1 MSVASRRPLLVRVGI
16 AFLVAFLVAIPAG
29 FSFVEW
35 SVQPGFCLNCH
46 LMIPYYKSWEDS
58 AHGKKQVSCVQCH
71 YEPGI
76 VETMKGKVM
85 ALNMVVKYATGA
97 EGTKPWAQVS
107 DASCMR
113 GGCHSQRLL
122 AGAVK
127 FDMGRVSIPFNHTPH
142 LLEMRGGKKLRCTS
156 CHSQIVQG
164 EHLSVTVTTCFTCH
178 FKGAE
183 ADPKMGDCRTCHGPP
198 EKPIDLGGFVFEH
211 EAYLE
216 RGVTCESCHPGTTV
230 GTGEVPEKRCLS
242 CHGVVE
248 HLQRYGETE
257 FIHAKHVT
265 THKVDCLQCHTEIT
279 HKLRPRPGAE
289 VRGPASPASDGGG
302 NCAAC
307 HSSTHGVGETFFRGE
322 GGRGAPPTPSAMWLA
337 RVDCSGC
344 HRPTPGVLGSPGKA
358 VPAKEFACLSCHGP
372 AFAGMMGRWQEA
384 YGTATEAVAA
394 ALEEAL
400 PKASEPG
407 ERRALED
414 AAHDVALVRAD
425 GSRGVHNPWY
435 ARKLLESA
443 HARSEGVLRAAD
455 PARPASPFPL
465 DPPFA
470 TNMTCALLCHVG
482 IEKQDIR
489 SPGTRFEHRRHL
501 GKAGDCSACHS
512 TGSHGRPGEEHGV
525 VKPEARDCTSCH
537 HGPKAP
543 DPAAGRDCA
552 SCHVAEDRFL
562 RGQRADGSR
571 GDAMMAEVSCDACHG
586 EPPAKPVLA
595 SVQPQCIACH
605 EEDPSYG
612 AMAAD
617 WSRDARAWMEEA
629 EARLRRIR
637 KPSEDRERA
646 EAVLLRLRF
655 SGPAHNILLFEEEKE
670 AFDEAASAAEK

>member
-289 VRGPASPASDGGG
+289 VRGPAKWGEAPDVVDSWMVVTRHGGRVSELHLQPKGHGLIAIEQRRPTGIRVVPKGKGGARAVYEDDQPSTTWKACFLKFGHGYHMAVEKLMDIEVPIRGQWVRVLTSELMRICDHQTCLAATCMELGAFTAFLYLIKGRELLWEILERLCGARVTTSYSRIGGLTDDLYPDFEAQVRQAIRDCRDINSEVNKLMTGNRIFIDRTKGIGALSRQDCISYGFTGPMARAAGIEVDVRAHSPYLTYGQLDFEIPLCSNGDCYDRYLVRFFEMEQSLRMIEQCFQKMPKSGPVSVEDYRITPPPKEKVYTRIEELMAHFKHHMWGHMIAPPAGQVYHAVEGG
-302 NCAAC
+302 N
-307 HSSTHGVGETFFRGE
+307 GE
-322 GGRGAPPTPSAMWLA
+322 
-337 RVDCSGC
+337 
-344 HRPTPGVLGSPGKA
+344 LG
-358 VPAKEFACLSCHGP
+358 F
-372 AFAGMMGRWQEA
+372 
-384 YGTATEAVAA
+384 Y
-394 ALEEAL
+394 
-400 PKASEPG
+400 
-407 ERRALED
+407 
-414 AAHDVALVRAD
+414 LV
-425 GSRGVHNPWY
+425 
-435 ARKLLESA
+435 
-443 HARSEGVLRAAD
+443 
-455 PARPASPFPL
+455 
-465 DPPFA
+465 
-470 TNMTCALLCHVG
+470 
-482 IEKQDIR
+482 
-489 SPGTRFEHRRHL
+489 
-501 GKAGDCSACHS
+501 S
-512 TGSHGRPGEEHGV
+512 TGEERPWKV
-525 VKPEARDCTSCH
+525 RC
-537 HGPKAP
+537 
-543 DPAAGRDCA
+543 R
-552 SCHVAEDRFL
+552 
-562 RGQRADGSR
+562 
-571 GDAMMAEVSCDACHG
+571 
-586 EPPAKPVLA
+586 PP
-595 SVQPQCIACH
+595 C
-605 EEDPSYG
+605 
-612 AMAAD
+612 
-617 WSRDARAWMEEA
+617 
-629 EARLRRIR
+629 
-637 KPSEDRERA
+637 
-646 EAVLLRLRF
+646 
-655 SGPAHNILLFEEEKE
+655 
-670 AFDEAASAAEK
+670 